1 LFFTFEIFRNCQK
14 DQILLEI
21 DPGGNNDLW
30 PVIYVWTLIYDQFLC
45 TFQTWYPCELEVSF
59 LMVWKVFFHIF
70 WPPSSPPHINPWSLN
85 TWDML
90 IYDGN
95 SNYCVPVDV
104 DDVDVLLM
112 LMLLIILMTLRMLLV
127 MLLWRGSGGMLGGI
141 MSYTLHTTHQSLY
154 TISGGSEDEGRAACW
169 VGEKYKKYTYIT
181 QYTLHT
187 THTKHTLKSLTAQ
200 QVRTAQEAP
209 REAAT
214 PRDLSN

>member
-1 LFFTFEIFRNCQK
+1 MFRNCQK

-30 PVIYVWTLIYDQFLC
+30 PGIYVWTLIYDQFLC
-45 TFQTWYPCELEVSF
+45 TFQTWYPCELEVSI

-127 MLLWRGSGGMLGGI
+127 MLLWRGSGGMLGGDNV
-141 MSYTLHTTHQSLY
+141 LHITHDTPIAIHNIRGQRGRGA
-154 TISGGSEDEGRAACW
+154 GGMLGGRE
-169 VGEKYKKYTYIT
+169 V
-181 QYTLHT
+181 
-187 THTKHTLKSLTAQ
+187 
-200 QVRTAQEAP
+200 
-209 REAAT
+209 
-214 PRDLSN
+214 